1 MKKKVRVVV
10 IALVCISL
18 VAGYYYYLNHEAS
31 TRTADD
37 QTQQTEV
44 EKVLAK
50 NLEKSYPQTPR
61 SVVKMYNRI
70 LLCLYNEEYTDEQ
83 FEDLADQQRMLLDE
97 DLLEAN
103 PRDTYLEFLKADV
116 ASYKNAEKQITVA
129 TVCGSADVVNKKVKG
144 EDCAYVTSSYFMKEA
159 NKSYARTVQEYV
171 LRQNEDGD
179 WKIIGFYLKEGDSE
193 NE

>member
-103 PRDTYLEFLKADV
+103 PRDTYLELLKADV

-144 EDCAYVTSSYFMKEA
+144 EDCAYVASSYFMKEA